1 MERHVDCAFIH
12 FLIKQYYIDKRN
24 HHNFCF
30 CFICKS
36 LTSLRSEMEK
46 WSFHD
51 LNQIHDKLFIVFHRE
66 YDCQIIIFPVFIG
79 KNVKIHN
86 S

>member
-1 MERHVDCAFIH
+1 
-12 FLIKQYYIDKRN
+12 
-24 HHNFCF
+24 
-30 CFICKS
+30 
-36 LTSLRSEMEK
+36 MEK

-51 LNQIHDKLFIVFHRE
+51 LNQIHDKWFIVFHRE